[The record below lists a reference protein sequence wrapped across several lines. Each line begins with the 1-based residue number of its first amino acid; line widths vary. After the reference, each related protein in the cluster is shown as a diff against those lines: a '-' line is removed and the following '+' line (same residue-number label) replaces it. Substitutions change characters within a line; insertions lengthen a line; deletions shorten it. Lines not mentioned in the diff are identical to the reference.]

1 MTSRPEV
8 PATAGMTSFAPAAP
22 ILETERLRLRPFRAG
37 DLEAQW
43 ASLTDPEVVRFL
55 GGVPHSREETWR
67 KILGSPGLW
76 ALLGYGYWVV
86 EGREDGVYLGQI
98 GFADFKREMSPSIE
112 NIPEMGWIMARQAQG
127 RGYATEAVLAA
138 LRWADETL
146 GGGEIVAIISHENA
160 PSIRIAEKAG
170 FTSRE
175 EARYKGEP
183 ILLFRRPGR

>member
-1 MTSRPEV
+1 MSP
-8 PATAGMTSFAPAAP
+8 TAPV
-22 ILETERLRLRPFRAG
+22 LETPRLRLRGFRAG
-37 DLEAQW
+37 DLDAQW
-43 ASLTDPEVVRFL
+43 ESMTDPEVFRFL
-55 GGVPHSREETWR
+55 GGVAASREETWR

-86 EGREDGVYLGQI
+86 ESREDGAYLGQV
-98 GFADFKREMSPSIE
+98 GFADFKRDMSPGIE
-112 NIPEMGWIMARQAQG
+112 NIPEMGWIMGRQAQG

-138 LRWADETL
+138 LAWADEAL

-170 FTSRE
+170 FSARE
-175 EARYKGEP
+175 EAVYKGEP